1 MARRD
6 DRFGRSICEHSGVES
21 CEGCGFVWDDV
32 PDADVATRLRAGTE
46 MLGRLLRSTPDVAS
60 ARPTPDRWSMLEY
73 GAHVRDVL
81 LVLRDRFVVGVVA
94 DHPEFTPMYRDER
107 VDLGMY
113 RGEDP
118 AALAT
123 ELEVAAGLLARMLEA
138 LTPEQLE
145 LTCQYG
151 YPGPST
157 RTLRWMAAQAVHEV
171 EHHLGDVEEN
181 LKLVAD

>member
-1 MARRD
+1 
-6 DRFGRSICEHSGVES
+6 
-21 CEGCGFVWDDV
+21 
-32 PDADVATRLRAGTE
+32 
-46 MLGRLLRSTPDVAS
+46 
-60 ARPTPDRWSMLEY
+60 MLEY

-81 LVLRDRFVVGVVA
+81 LVLRDRIVVGVVV
-94 DHPEFTPMYRDER
+94 DNPGFTPMYRDER

-113 RGEDP
+113 GRDDP
-118 AALAT
+118 VAVAAELELAGALLTRMIAALS
-123 ELEVAAGLLARMLEA
+123 
-138 LTPEQLE
+138 PEQLDR
-145 LTCQYG
+145 TCQYG

>member
-1 MARRD
+1 M
-6 DRFGRSICEHSGVES
+6 ES

-32 PDADVATRLRAGTE
+32 PDADVTPRLLAGTE
-46 MLGRLLRSTPDVAS
+46 LLGRLLRNTPDVAS

-94 DHPEFTPMYRDER
+94 DSPEFTPMYRDER

-113 RGEDP
+113 RDEDP
-118 AALAT
+118 AAVAT
-123 ELEVAAGLLARMLEA
+123 ELEVAAALLARMLQA

>member
-1 MARRD
+1 M
-6 DRFGRSICEHSGVES
+6 ES

-81 LVLRDRFVVGVVA
+81 LVLRDRFVVGVVTDNPGSRRCTA
-94 DHPEFTPMYRDER
+94 TSGSTWACTAARTRRRWPPSSRWR
-107 VDLGMY
+107 
-113 RGEDP
+113 P
-118 AALAT
+118 A
-123 ELEVAAGLLARMLEA
+123 LLARMLEA
-138 LTPEQLE
+138 LSPEQLE

-181 LKLVAD
+181 LTLVAD

>member
-1 MARRD
+1 M
-6 DRFGRSICEHSGVES
+6 ES
-21 CEGCGFVWDDV
+21 CEGCGFVWDEV
-32 PDADVATRLRAGTE
+32 PDADVAPRLRAGTE
-46 MLGRLLRSTPDVAS
+46 MLGRLLRNTPDVAS
-60 ARPTPDRWSMLEY
+60 TRPTPDRWSMLEY

-94 DHPEFTPMYRDER
+94 DNPGFTPMYRDER

-113 RGEDP
+113 GGED
-118 AALAT
+118 AVALAT
-123 ELEVAAGLLARMLEA
+123 ELEVAAALLVRMVEA
-138 LTPEQLE
+138 LSPEQLE
-145 LTCQYG
+145 RTCQYG

>member
-1 MARRD
+1 M
-6 DRFGRSICEHSGVES
+6 
-21 CEGCGFVWDDV
+21 CGFVWDDV
-32 PDADVATRLRAGTE
+32 ADAEVAPRIRAGTD
-46 MLGRLLRSTPDVAS
+46 MLARLLRNAPDVANT
-60 ARPTPDRWSMLEY
+60 RPTPGRWSMLEY

-81 LVLRDRFVVGVVA
+81 LVLRDRFVVGAVA
-94 DHPEFTPMYRDER
+94 DNPGFAPMYRDER

-113 RGEDP
+113 AAEDP
-118 AALAT
+118 VALAA
-123 ELEVAAGLLARMLEA
+123 ELEVAAVLLVRMLEA
-138 LTPEQLE
+138 LSPEQLE
-145 LTCQYG
+145 RTCQYG

>member
-1 MARRD
+1 M
-6 DRFGRSICEHSGVES
+6 
-21 CEGCGFVWDDV
+21 
-32 PDADVATRLRAGTE
+32 
-46 MLGRLLRSTPDVAS
+46 
-60 ARPTPDRWSMLEY
+60 Y
-73 GAHVRDVL
+73 G
-81 LVLRDRFVVGVVA
+81 
-94 DHPEFTPMYRDER
+94 
-107 VDLGMY
+107 
-113 RGEDP
+113 GEDP

-123 ELEVAAGLLARMLEA
+123 ELEVAAALLARMLEA
-138 LTPEQLE
+138 LSPEQLE

>member
-1 MARRD
+1 MTSQHGS
-6 DRFGRSICEHSGVES
+6 GRAPRCSAVS
-21 CEGCGFVWDDV
+21 CAALPTSLVRG
-32 PDADVATRLRAGTE
+32 
-46 MLGRLLRSTPDVAS
+46 
-60 ARPTPDRWSMLEY
+60 PTPDRWSMLEY

-138 LTPEQLE
+138 LTPEQLD

>member
-1 MARRD
+1 M
-6 DRFGRSICEHSGVES
+6 ES

>member
-1 MARRD
+1 
-6 DRFGRSICEHSGVES
+6 VES
-21 CEGCGFVWDDV
+21 CEVCGFVWDDV
-32 PDADVATRLRAGTE
+32 ADAHVGPRIRAGTD
-46 MLGRLLRSTPDVAS
+46 MLARLLHSTPDVA
-60 ARPTPDRWSMLEY
+60 ATRPTAGRWSMLEY

-81 LVLRDRFVVGVVA
+81 LVLRDRFVVGVVT
-94 DHPEFTPMYRDER
+94 DNPGFTPMYRDER

-113 RGEDP
+113 GGEDP
-118 AALAT
+118 VALAA
-123 ELEVAAGLLARMLEA
+123 ELEVAAALLVRMLEA
-138 LTPEQLE
+138 LSPEQLDR
-145 LTCQYG
+145 TCQYG

>member
-1 MARRD
+1 MSR
-6 DRFGRSICEHSGVES
+6 VES

-32 PDADVATRLRAGTE
+32 PDTEVAPRIRAGTE
-46 MLGRLLRSTPDVAS
+46 LLGRLLRNTPDVAN

-81 LVLRDRFVVGVVA
+81 LVLRDRFVVGVVV
-94 DHPEFTPMYRDER
+94 DNPGFTPMYRDER

-113 RGEDP
+113 GRDDP
-118 AALAT
+118 QAVAA
-123 ELEVAAGLLARMLEA
+123 EIEVAAGLLVRMIESLSPA
-138 LTPEQLE
+138 QLDR
-145 LTCQYG
+145 TCQYG
-151 YPGPST
+151 FPGPST

-171 EHHLGDVEEN
+171 EHHLDDVEEN

>member
-1 MARRD
+1 M
-6 DRFGRSICEHSGVES
+6 ES

-32 PDADVATRLRAGTE
+32 PVADVEPRIRAGTE
-46 MLGRLLRSTPDVAS
+46 MLARLLRSAPDVAN

-94 DHPEFTPMYRDER
+94 DSPEFTPMYREER

-113 RGEDP
+113 LGEDP
-118 AALAT
+118 AAVAD
-123 ELEVAAGLLARMLEA
+123 ELEVAAGLLARMLRG

-145 LTCQYG
+145 RTCEYG
-151 YPGPST
+151 YPGPMT

>member
-1 MARRD
+1 M
-6 DRFGRSICEHSGVES
+6 ES
-21 CEGCGFVWDDV
+21 CEGCGFVWDEV

>member
-1 MARRD
+1 M
-6 DRFGRSICEHSGVES
+6 ES
-21 CEGCGFVWDDV
+21 CEVCGFVWDDLV
-32 PDADVATRLRAGTE
+32 DAEVGPRIRAGTD
-46 MLGRLLRSTPDVAS
+46 MLARLLHSTPDVATT
-60 ARPTPDRWSMLEY
+60 RPTAGRWSMLEY

-81 LVLRDRFVVGVVA
+81 LVLRDRFVVGVVT
-94 DHPEFTPMYRDER
+94 DNPGFTPMYRDER

-113 RGEDP
+113 GAEDP
-118 AALAT
+118 VALAA
-123 ELEVAAGLLARMLEA
+123 ELEVAAALLVRMLEA
-138 LTPEQLE
+138 LSPEQLE
-145 LTCQYG
+145 RTCQYG